1 MVHIGINAHL
11 LSNRPGYRTAGIHN
25 VLHQLL
31 VHLPEV
37 ASADWHFTAMVGRGN
52 PAVYEGVD
60 MQQASLDTT
69 PASKRILWEQ
79 AIQPFALDSFDL
91 YHAGAFVAPVL
102 LNKPMVVTVY
112 DLTFMR
118 YPQRLTTGRRLYLR
132 TFTEMTCKRAR
143 RILAISE
150 STKHDLVELLGI
162 PAEKVDVT
170 PLGYDDIYQPLPEDA
185 VTRFRAENNLPERF
199 WLYLG
204 TLEPRKNL
212 VTLIEAYAQLPA
224 NERLPLVLAGGKG
237 WMSEPIFEAIARH
250 GLEDTI
256 ALPGFIPTEALPLWY
271 NSAECFIFP
280 SVFEGF
286 GLPVLEAMAC
296 GTPIITSNVSSL
308 PEVAGEAG
316 MTLPPHELD
325 AWVSG
330 LRQAF
335 HDESWRNE
343 AREAGLVQAK
353 KFNWDTTARL
363 TVASYERALEVSLP
377 LP

>member
-1 MVHIGINAHL
+1 
-11 LSNRPGYRTAGIHN
+11 
-25 VLHQLL
+25 
-31 VHLPEV
+31 
-37 ASADWHFTAMVGRGN
+37 
-52 PAVYEGVD
+52 
-60 MQQASLDTT
+60 
-69 PASKRILWEQ
+69 
-79 AIQPFALDSFDL
+79 
-91 YHAGAFVAPVL
+91 
-102 LNKPMVVTVY
+102 
-112 DLTFMR
+112 
-118 YPQRLTTGRRLYLR
+118 
-132 TFTEMTCKRAR
+132 
-143 RILAISE
+143 
-150 STKHDLVELLGI
+150 
-162 PAEKVDVT
+162 
-170 PLGYDDIYQPLPEDA
+170 
-185 VTRFRAENNLPERF
+185 RAENNLPERF

-212 VTLIEAYAQLPA
+212 VTLIKAYAQLSA

-237 WMSEPIFEAIARH
+237 WMSEPIFEAIAQH

-286 GLPVLEAMAC
+286 GLPVLEAMVC